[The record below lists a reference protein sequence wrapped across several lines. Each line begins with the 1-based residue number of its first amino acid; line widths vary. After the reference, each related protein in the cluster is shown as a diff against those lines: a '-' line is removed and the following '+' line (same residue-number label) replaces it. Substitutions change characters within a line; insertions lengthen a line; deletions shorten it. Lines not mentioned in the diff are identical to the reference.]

1 MGKIVIIFGVDMS
14 SVHIN
19 NENKGILI
27 LDDEATQGFDDTTL
41 TAEVIYT
48 INFTKPKKRFLSLHY
63 NGSNSFLFVNVSN
76 ISVEGQSLWN
86 KRLCSV

>member
-1 MGKIVIIFGVDMS
+1 MS

-63 NGSNSFLFVNVSN
+63 NGSNSFLFVNVSK
-76 ISVEGQSLWN
+76 IYQLKGKVSEIRDCAVF
-86 KRLCSV
+86 K

>member
-1 MGKIVIIFGVDMS
+1 MS

-48 INFTKPKKRFLSLHY
+48 INFTKPKKKIFKSTL
-63 NGSNSFLFVNVSN
+63 
-76 ISVEGQSLWN
+76 
-86 KRLCSV
+86 